1 MDNLLF
7 KRILISILVVALV
20 AYVGFLFIN
29 ANFGSSI
36 ETEVVVKV
44 SDPDII
50 NVDCF
55 IVRDESYLYNN
66 SSGVLSFNVND
77 GDNVSVGQTIAD
89 VYSNEND
96 AVYIRRIK
104 EIDEE
109 IDNLKSLSSSN
120 FKDSVGLDSVNN
132 LINDSIIDLLDY
144 SNKCDYTDSKKAIDK
159 SLYYIN
165 QRQIVTG
172 QAKGFKAKISQLES
186 EKQSLIN
193 SCSNSIGSVKTD
205 KAGYYVSEAD
215 GYENTLKYN
224 KVKDLTV
231 KDLKKVKKSKVN
243 SNVVG
248 KVISNPVWYVV
259 CQIDKD
265 EAIKLSKMYGS
276 DEKVKVT
283 LPFVSKESIESRI
296 YSINQNSKNSGAVLV
311 LACDYMNQNMAGIRQ
326 ENVNI
331 STLNYSG
338 LKVSK
343 RALHEDYVTKTVEKK
358 NGETVEKRKK
368 VQGVYVLYGSEL
380 VFKEISIVYSTNQY
394 VLCNPTPED
403 GVLFNGKTVQLYDQ
417 VVIKGDNL
425 YDGKVVAWRRI

>member
-44 SDPDII
+44 SDPDVI
-50 NVDCF
+50 NADCF

-66 SSGVLSFNVND
+66 NNGVLSFNVND

-104 EIDEE
+104 EIEEE
-109 IDNLKSLSSSN
+109 IDNLKTLSNSN

-144 SNKCDYTDSKKAIDK
+144 SNKCDFTDSKKAIDK

-193 SCSNSIGSVKTD
+193 SCSNSIGSVTTD

-215 GYENTLKYN
+215 GYENALKYD

-231 KDLKKVKKSKVN
+231 KDLKKVKESKVN

-259 CQIDKD
+259 CQIDKY

-311 LACDYMNQNMAGIRQ
+311 LACDYMNQDMAGIRQ

-425 YDGKVVAWRRI
+425 YDGKVVA

>member
-44 SDPDII
+44 SDPDVI
-50 NVDCF
+50 NADCF

-66 SSGVLSFNVND
+66 SDGVLSFNVND

-109 IDNLKSLSSSN
+109 IDNLKTLSNSN

-172 QAKGFKAKISQLES
+172 QSKGFKAKISQLES

-193 SCSNSIGSVKTD
+193 SCSDSIGYVKTD

-215 GYENTLKYN
+215 GYEKSLKYN

-231 KDLKKVKKSKVN
+231 KDLKKVKKSKVSN
-243 SNVVG
+243 NVVG

-296 YSINQNSKNSGAVLV
+296 YSINQDSKNSGAVLV
-311 LACDYMNQNMAGIRQ
+311 LACDYMNQDIAGIRQ

-394 VLCNPTPED
+394 VLCNPTPEE

-425 YDGKVVAWRRI
+425 YDGKVVA

>member
-44 SDPDII
+44 SDPDVI
-50 NVDCF
+50 NADCF

-66 SSGVLSFNVND
+66 NNGVLSFNVND

-109 IDNLKSLSSSN
+109 IDNLKTLSNSN

-193 SCSNSIGSVKTD
+193 SCSNSIGSVTTD

-215 GYENTLKYN
+215 GYENALKYD

-311 LACDYMNQNMAGIRQ
+311 LACDYMNQDMAGIRQ

-425 YDGKVVAWRRI
+425 YDGKVVA

>member
-20 AYVGFLFIN
+20 AYVGFLFVN
-29 ANFGSSI
+29 ANFGNSI
-36 ETEVVVKV
+36 ETEEIIKV
-44 SDPDII
+44 SNPDVI
-50 NVDCF
+50 NADCY

-66 SSGVLSFNVND
+66 NSGVMSFNVND
-77 GDNVSVGQTIAD
+77 GDNVSVGQKIAD
-89 VYSNEND
+89 IYSNEND
-96 AVYIRRIK
+96 AVSIRRIK
-104 EIDEE
+104 EIDKE
-109 IDNLKSLSSSN
+109 IKNLQTLSNSN

-132 LINDSIIDLLDY
+132 LINDSIIDLLDNT
-144 SNKCDYTDSKKAIDK
+144 NKCDYTGSKKAVDN

-165 QRQIVTG
+165 ERQIVTG
-172 QAKGFKAKISQLES
+172 QSKGFKAKISQLES

-193 SCSNSIGSVKTD
+193 SCSSSIGAIKTD
-205 KAGYYVSEAD
+205 KAGYYVSKAD
-215 GYENTLKYN
+215 GYENTLKYKN
-224 KVKDLTV
+224 VKNLTV
-231 KDLKKVKKSKVN
+231 KDLKKVKKKMVS
-243 SNVVG
+243 SNVIG
-248 KVISNPVWYVV
+248 KIITNPVWYVV

-265 EAIKLSKMYGS
+265 DAIKLSKMQGT
-276 DEKVKVT
+276 DEKVTVT
-283 LPFVSKESIESRI
+283 LPFISKDSIESRI
-296 YSINQNSKNSGAVLV
+296 YSINQDSKNSGAVLV
-311 LACDYMNQNMAGIRQ
+311 LACDYMNPDIANIRH

-380 VFKEISIVYSTNQY
+380 VFKEISITYSTSQY
-394 VLCNPTPED
+394 VLCNPTPEE

-425 YDGKVVAWRRI
+425 YDGKVVA

>member
-36 ETEVVVKV
+36 ETEVVVNV
-44 SDPDII
+44 SDPDVI
-50 NVDCF
+50 NADCF

-66 SSGVLSFNVND
+66 NNGVLSFNVND

-109 IDNLKSLSSSN
+109 IDNLKTLSNSN

-193 SCSNSIGSVKTD
+193 SCSNSIGSVTTD

-215 GYENTLKYN
+215 GYENALKYD

-311 LACDYMNQNMAGIRQ
+311 LACDYMNQDMAGIRQ

-425 YDGKVVAWRRI
+425 YDGKVVA

>member
-36 ETEVVVKV
+36 ETEVVVNV
-44 SDPDII
+44 SDPDVI
-50 NVDCF
+50 NTDCF

-66 SSGVLSFNVND
+66 NDGVLSFNVND
-77 GDNVSVGQTIAD
+77 GDNVSVGQKIAD

-109 IDNLKSLSSSN
+109 IDNLKTLSNSN
-120 FKDSVGLDSVNN
+120 FNESVGLDSVNN
-132 LINDSIIDLLDY
+132 LINDSIIDFLDY

-193 SCSNSIGSVKTD
+193 SCSDSIGYVKTD
-205 KAGYYVSEAD
+205 KAGYYVSKAD
-215 GYENTLKYN
+215 GYENSFKYN

-231 KDLKKVKKSKVN
+231 KDLKKAKKSQVS

-311 LACDYMNQNMAGIRQ
+311 LACDYMNQDIADIRH

-425 YDGKVVAWRRI
+425 YDGKVVA

>member
-1 MDNLLF
+1 
-7 KRILISILVVALV
+7 
-20 AYVGFLFIN
+20 
-29 ANFGSSI
+29 
-36 ETEVVVKV
+36 
-44 SDPDII
+44 
-50 NVDCF
+50 
-55 IVRDESYLYNN
+55 
-66 SSGVLSFNVND
+66 
-77 GDNVSVGQTIAD
+77 
-89 VYSNEND
+89 
-96 AVYIRRIK
+96 
-104 EIDEE
+104 
-109 IDNLKSLSSSN
+109 
-120 FKDSVGLDSVNN
+120 
-132 LINDSIIDLLDY
+132 
-144 SNKCDYTDSKKAIDK
+144 TDSKKAIDK

-193 SCSNSIGSVKTD
+193 SCSDSIGAVKTD
-205 KAGYYVSEAD
+205 KAGYYVSKAD
-215 GYENTLKYN
+215 GYEKSIKYN

-231 KDLKKVKKSKVN
+231 KDLKKAKKSQVS

-248 KVISNPVWYVV
+248 KVITNPVWYVV

-265 EAIKLSKMYGS
+265 EAIKLSKMYGA

-296 YSINQNSKNSGAVLV
+296 YSINQDSKNSGAVLV
-311 LACDYMNQNMAGIRQ
+311 LACDYMNQDIAGIRH

-425 YDGKVVAWRRI
+425 YDGKVVA

>member
-44 SDPDII
+44 SDPDVI
-50 NVDCF
+50 NADCF

-66 SSGVLSFNVND
+66 NNGVLSFNVND

-109 IDNLKSLSSSN
+109 IDNLKTLSNSN

-144 SNKCDYTDSKKAIDK
+144 SNKCDYTDSKEAIDK

-193 SCSNSIGSVKTD
+193 SCSNSIGSVTTD

-215 GYENTLKYN
+215 GYENALKYD

-311 LACDYMNQNMAGIRQ
+311 LACDYMNQDMAGIRQ

-425 YDGKVVAWRRI
+425 YDGKVVA